1 MSFICYSRYE
11 TILDKIDESLVD
23 LEYELEEIDYSSNE
37 EIQLLKNQIEERMEA
52 IENNKQQ
59 IYELF
64 EIIIKK
70 KQELQKEQEQQEQQ
84 EQPKQQ
90 EQPEINIKNLITSNS
105 YRPFTKETINKHINV
120 ILNYLFEKEEPRQL
134 LLSLLPNNRE
144 ILENILYNHK
154 FLFQDNTIEENN
166 DKINDL
172 INIFYNLSNNYYEG
186 TLGLYLIA
194 IKKNINVLLLIPNR
208 YIYSNLIYEAINI
221 DLHALNL
228 IPNEVIKDEHIKY
241 AFNKDFVSSGN
252 HKRTLCIFENHRLT
266 EKIVEYILNQCP
278 SSIED
283 IPVEIIKKPEIFKI
297 AIKYNPNLDKSE

>member
-11 TILDKIDESLVD
+11 TILDKIDESLVN

-37 EIQLLKNQIEERMEA
+37 EIQLLKNQIEERIES

-59 IYELF
+59 IYELL

-70 KQELQKEQEQQEQQ
+70 QQELQ

-90 EQPEINIKNLITSNS
+90 EQPEINIKNLINSNS
-105 YRPFTKETINKHINV
+105 RRPFTKEIINKHLNV
-120 ILNYLFEKEEPRQL
+120 ILNYLFEKEESRQL
-134 LLSLLPNNRE
+134 LLSLLPNNCE
-144 ILENILYNHK
+144 ILEKILYNQQ

-172 INIFYNLSNNYYEG
+172 INIFYNLSNNNYKG
-186 TLGLYLIA
+186 TLELYLIA

-228 IPNEVIKDEHIKY
+228 IPNELIEDEHIKY

-252 HKRTLCIFENHRLT
+252 HKRTICILENYRLT
-266 EKIVEYILNQCP
+266 EKIIEYILNQCP
-278 SSIED
+278 SSIEY
-283 IPVEIIKKPEIFKI
+283 IPVEVIKKPEIFKI